1 MSMQWK
7 LYLKKL
13 ALQNTLILYNGALQ
27 HNSKQWIIRMFNFHN
42 LSIFNKIIIIIG
54 FVLSGYAVTQ
64 SLFVYLQVHEDFL
77 TQKNNVI
84 ETKKAE
90 ITEKMNMVY
99 ELAKQMYYEET
110 KISTIEKNY
119 RAKLKGVIDTAI
131 STLELEYN
139 KLKQQGVEDSIIQ
152 EQLKDYLR
160 KVRYDEGNGYLFANN
175 TQGISISH
183 PKPELENIS
192 ILNLQDTNGKYFVQE
207 LVDIAK
213 SPEGEGFTNYF
224 WKKLDHEKPQL
235 KVSYVKNF
243 KPYHWGIGTG
253 MYVEDSLPDL
263 QMKIAKLITSYFYDM
278 GKTKNN
284 YFFILTE
291 KAVEV
296 LNGGFPELNGKSVWD
311 LQDKEGH
318 FFTREMIKMA
328 RDSKS
333 KNGFVEYIWHR
344 PMTYDKMTKITRVQW
359 FEPFRW
365 TIATGVYIED
375 LGIEEIYQE
384 LQQKTYR
391 IIKKIALSGTAFLL
405 IGIFMSM
412 SLVRLLINPLI
423 SAKNAAEEIAKG
435 NFSQEITYEAKDE
448 VGQLVTTLNI
458 MAKQLKSSFDKLNQ
472 QNQELIT
479 LNQDKN
485 EFLAIAAHD
494 LKNPLSGILGLSENI
509 VDSQGEMSSEDI
521 LEYTQMIKDSAE
533 RMFLLI
539 TNLLDVNSLESGKI
553 TVHLKPVDIL
563 DILKKNLYSYQGR
576 AKNKQLALHLVAN
589 EDNVYIAYADKE
601 LVHQILDNLISNA
614 IKYSP
619 AHSNK
624 NIYVRISEQSKTIRC
639 EVEDEGQG
647 LTPQDQKKLFSKFQR
662 LSAKPTGGE
671 HSTGLGLFIVKK
683 LVEAQQGLVWC
694 ESEVGKGAVFIV
706 EFPQSK

>member
-1 MSMQWK
+1 MSK
-7 LYLKKL
+7 
-13 ALQNTLILYNGALQ
+13 
-27 HNSKQWIIRMFNFHN
+27 FHN
-42 LSIFNKIIIIIG
+42 LSIFNKIVIIIG

-64 SLFVYLQVHEDFL
+64 SLFVYLQVREDFL

-84 ETKKAE
+84 NTKKSE

-99 ELAKQMYYEET
+99 ELAKQVYFEET
-110 KISTIEKNY
+110 KIETIEKNY
-119 RAKLKGVIDTAI
+119 RDKLKGIIDSVI
-131 STLELEYN
+131 STLEFEYY
-139 KLKQQGVEDSIIQ
+139 KLKQQGVADSIIE

-160 KVRYDEGNGYLFANN
+160 HIRYDDGMGYVFTYNM
-175 TQGISISH
+175 QGVIISH
-183 PKPELENIS
+183 GDLSLENQLFI
-192 ILNLQDTNGKYFVQE
+192 NKQDANGKYFAQE
-207 LVDIAK
+207 FLDIAK
-213 SPEGEGFTNYF
+213 SPEGEGFSNYY
-224 WKKLDHEKPQL
+224 WNKLGYEKPQL
-235 KVSYVKNF
+235 KVSYLKRF
-243 KPYHWGIGTG
+243 KPYNWVIGTG
-253 MYVEDSLPDL
+253 VYVEDHLPAL
-263 QMKIAKLITSYFYDM
+263 EMKIAKLITSYFYDM

-318 FFTREMIKMA
+318 FFTREMIETA

-344 PMTYDKMTKITRVQW
+344 PATYEKMTKITRVQW

-375 LGIEEIYQE
+375 LGLEEIHKE
-384 LQQKTYR
+384 LQQKTYG

-405 IGIFMSM
+405 IGIFMSI
-412 SLVRLLINPLI
+412 SFVKILTQPLV
-423 SAKNAAEEIAKG
+423 SARNAAEEIAKG

-448 VGQLVTTLNI
+448 IGQLIATLNI
-458 MAKQLKSSFDKLNQ
+458 MAKQLKYSFDKLNQ

-509 VDSQGEMSSEDI
+509 VDSNGEMPPEDI
-521 LEYTQMIKDSAE
+521 LEFTGMIKDSAE

-553 TVHLKPVDIL
+553 TVHLKPVNIL
-563 DILKKNLYSYQGR
+563 EILKKNLHNYQDR
-576 AKNKQLALHLVAN
+576 AKNKQLTLHLLAN
-589 EDNVYIAYADKE
+589 EGNVYIAYADKE

-624 NIYVRISEQSKTIRC
+624 NIYVRISEQNKTIRC
-639 EVEDEGQG
+639 EIQDEGQG

-683 LVEAQQGLVWC
+683 LVEAQQGQVWC
-694 ESEVGKGAVFIV
+694 ESEVGKGATFIV

>member
-1 MSMQWK
+1 
-7 LYLKKL
+7 
-13 ALQNTLILYNGALQ
+13 
-27 HNSKQWIIRMFNFHN
+27 MFRFHN
-42 LSIFNKIIIIIG
+42 LSIISKIAIIIG

-64 SLFVYLQVHEDFL
+64 SLFVYLQVREDFL

-84 ETKKAE
+84 NTKKAE

-99 ELAKQMYYEET
+99 ELAKQTYYEET
-110 KISTIEKNY
+110 KIETIEKNY

-131 STLELEYN
+131 STLELEYH
-139 KLKQQGVEDSIIQ
+139 KLKQQGLEDSIII
-152 EQLKDYLR
+152 EQLKEYLR
-160 KVRYDEGNGYLFANN
+160 KVRYDDGENYLFANDLRGL
-175 TQGISISH
+175 TIAH
-183 PKPELENIS
+183 PKPEFENQS
-192 ILNLQDTNGKYFVQE
+192 VLNMQDANGKYIIHEFI
-207 LVDIAK
+207 DIAK
-213 SPEGEGFTNYF
+213 SPEGEGFSNYY
-224 WKKLDHEKPQL
+224 WERKGYEKAQL
-235 KVSYVKNF
+235 KVSYVKIF
-243 KPYHWGIGTG
+243 KPYNWAIGTG
-253 MYVEDSLPDL
+253 MFVNDSLPDL

-311 LQDKEGH
+311 LQDIEGH
-318 FFTREMIKMA
+318 YFAREMISTA
-328 RDSKS
+328 RDSES
-333 KNGFVEYIWHR
+333 RNGFVEYMWHR
-344 PMTYDKMTKITRVQW
+344 PVTYEKMTKITRVQW

-375 LGIEEIYQE
+375 LGLEEIHQE
-384 LQQKTYR
+384 LQQKTYS
-391 IIKKIALSGTAFLL
+391 IIKKIVLSGTAFLL

-412 SLVRLLINPLI
+412 SLVRLLIKPLI

-435 NFSQEITYEAKDE
+435 NFSQEITYQAKDE
-448 VGQLVTTLNI
+448 VGQLVETLNI
-458 MAKQLKSSFDKLNQ
+458 MVKQLKHSFDKLNQ
-472 QNQELIT
+472 QNQELIL

-509 VDSQGEMSSEDI
+509 VDSKGEMPSEDI

-563 DILKKNLYSYQGR
+563 DILKKNLNNYQDR
-576 AKNKQLALHLVAN
+576 AKNKQLTLHLIAN

-619 AHSNK
+619 ANANK
-624 NIYVRISEQSKTIRC
+624 NIYMRISEQHNMIRC
-639 EVEDEGQG
+639 EIQDEGQG

-683 LVEAQQGLVWC
+683 LIEAQHGRVWC
-694 ESEVGKGAVFIV
+694 ESDIGKGAMFIV

>member
-1 MSMQWK
+1 M
-7 LYLKKL
+7 LLC
-13 ALQNTLILYNGALQ
+13 NITLR
-27 HNSKQWIIRMFNFHN
+27 QWIIRMFKFHN
-42 LSIFNKIIIIIG
+42 LSIFNKIVIIIG

-64 SLFVYLQVHEDFL
+64 SLFVYFQVHEDFL
-77 TQKNNVI
+77 TQKNNII
-84 ETKKAE
+84 EAKKAE

-99 ELAKQMYYEET
+99 ELAKQVHYEET
-110 KISTIEKNY
+110 KIGTIEKHY
-119 RAKLKGVIDTAI
+119 RDNLKALV
-131 STLELEYN
+131 
-139 KLKQQGVEDSIIQ
+139 DSIISSLEFQYKILKNKGIEEQEIQ

-160 KVRYDEGNGYLFANN
+160 NIRYDNGTGYFFTYNM
-175 TQGISISH
+175 QGVVVSH
-183 PKPELENIS
+183 ADKNFENK
-192 ILNLQDTNGKYFVQE
+192 NLINKQDPYGKYLIREFVE
-207 LVDIAK
+207 IAN
-213 SPEGEGFTNYF
+213 SENGEGFSNYY
-224 WKKLDHEKPQL
+224 WEKLGQQHPQL
-235 KVSYVKNF
+235 KVSYVKKF
-243 KPYHWGIGTG
+243 KTFDWIIGTG
-253 MYVEDSLPDL
+253 IYVEDHLPEL
-263 QMKIAKLITSYFYDM
+263 EMKIAKLITSYFYDM

-328 RDSKS
+328 RDSQS
-333 KNGFVEYIWHR
+333 KNGFVEYLWHR
-344 PMTYDKMTKITRVQW
+344 PITYDKMTKITRVQW

-365 TIATGVYIED
+365 TIATGVYVED
-375 LGIEEIYQE
+375 LGIEEIHQE
-384 LQQKTYR
+384 LQQKTYS
-391 IIKKIALSGTAFLL
+391 IIKKIVLSGTAFLL

-423 SAKNAAEEIAKG
+423 SAKNAAEEISKG
-435 NFSQEITYEAKDE
+435 NFSQEIIYEAKDE
-448 VGQLVTTLNI
+448 IGQLVTTLNI

-472 QNQELIT
+472 QNQELIR

-509 VDSQGEMSSEDI
+509 VDSNGEMPPEDI
-521 LEYTQMIKDSAE
+521 LEFTGMIKDSAE

-563 DILKKNLYSYQGR
+563 NVIKKNLHNYQDR
-576 AKNKQLALHLVAN
+576 SKNKQLTLHLIAN
-589 EDNVYIAYADKE
+589 KNNVYVAYADKE

-619 AHSNK
+619 SNSNK
-624 NIYVRISEQSKTIRC
+624 NIYVRISEQHQMIRC
-639 EVEDEGQG
+639 EIQDEGQG

-683 LVEAQQGLVWC
+683 LVEAQQGQVWC
-694 ESEVGKGAVFIV
+694 ESEVGKGATFIV

>member
-1 MSMQWK
+1 MSK
-7 LYLKKL
+7 
-13 ALQNTLILYNGALQ
+13 
-27 HNSKQWIIRMFNFHN
+27 FHN
-42 LSIFNKIIIIIG
+42 LSIFKKLIILIG

-64 SLFVYLQVHEDFL
+64 SVFVYFQVREDFL
-77 TQKNNVI
+77 IQKNNII
-84 ETKKAE
+84 ETKKTE

-99 ELAKQMYYEET
+99 ELARQVYFEEN
-110 KISTIEKNY
+110 KIETIEKNY

-131 STLELEYN
+131 STLEFEYN
-139 KLKQQGVEDSIIQ
+139 KLKQQGVEDSVIQ
-152 EQLKDYLR
+152 SQLKDYLR
-160 KVRYDEGNGYLFANN
+160 NVRYDDGVGYIFANN
-175 TQGISISH
+175 MQGMSISH

-192 ILNLQDTNGKYFVQE
+192 VLNLQDTNGKYFVKE
-207 LVDIAK
+207 LIDIAK

-224 WKKLDHEKPQL
+224 WQKADHEKPQL

-243 KPYHWGIGTG
+243 KPYNWGIGTG

-263 QMKIAKLITSYFYDM
+263 QIKIAKLITSYFYDM

-284 YFFILTE
+284 YFFILNE

-311 LQDKEGH
+311 LQDVEGH

-328 RDSKS
+328 RDSQS
-333 KNGFVEYIWHR
+333 KNGFVQYIWHR
-344 PMTYDKMTKITRVQW
+344 PVTKDKALKVTRVQW

-365 TIATGVYIED
+365 TIATGIYLDD
-375 LGIEEIYQE
+375 LGIEEIQQT

-391 IIKKIALSGTAFLL
+391 IIQSIALSGTAFLL
-405 IGIFMSM
+405 IGIFMSIG
-412 SLVRLLINPLI
+412 LVRILTNPLI
-423 SAKNAAEEIAKG
+423 LAKNAAEEISKG

-448 VGQLVTTLNI
+448 IGQLVETLNS
-458 MAKQLKSSFDKLNQ
+458 MAKQLKASFDKLNQ
-472 QNQELIT
+472 QNHELIL
-479 LNQDKN
+479 LNQEKN
-485 EFLAIAAHD
+485 EFLGIAAHD

-509 VDSQGEMSSEDI
+509 VESNGEMPPEDI
-521 LEYTQMIKDSAE
+521 LEFTIMIKDSAE
-533 RMFLLI
+533 RMFLII
-539 TNLLDVNSLESGKI
+539 TNLLDVNMLESGKI
-553 TVHLKPVDIL
+553 NVDLKPTDIL
-563 DILKKNLYSYQGR
+563 SILQNNFHDYFER
-576 AKNKQLALHLVAN
+576 AKQKKLTLHLISSEPFYLAS
-589 EDNVYIAYADKE
+589 ADKN

-619 AHSNK
+619 EDK
-624 NIYVRISEQSKTIRC
+624 NIYLRIFEQQEVVRC
-639 EVEDEGQG
+639 EIQDEGQG

-683 LVEAQQGLVWC
+683 LVEAQLGRVWC
-694 ESEVGKGAVFIV
+694 ESEAGKGATFIV

>member
-1 MSMQWK
+1 MSK
-7 LYLKKL
+7 
-13 ALQNTLILYNGALQ
+13 
-27 HNSKQWIIRMFNFHN
+27 FHN
-42 LSIFNKIIIIIG
+42 LSIFNKIVIIIG

-64 SLFVYLQVHEDFL
+64 SLFVYFQVHEDFL
-77 TQKNNVI
+77 AQKSHII
-84 ETKKAE
+84 ESKKTE

-99 ELAKQMYYEET
+99 ELAKQVYQEET
-110 KISTIEKNY
+110 KVENIEKIY
-119 RAKLKGVIDTAI
+119 RDKLKSIIDLTI
-131 STLELEYN
+131 SILEFKYQ
-139 KLKQQGVEDSIIQ
+139 KLKQQGVEDSLIE

-160 KVRYDEGNGYLFANN
+160 HIRYDNGTGYVFTYNM
-175 TQGISISH
+175 QGVVISH
-183 PKPELENIS
+183 GDPSLENQLFI
-192 ILNLQDTNGKYFVQE
+192 NKQDTNGKYFAQE
-207 LVDIAK
+207 FLDIAK
-213 SPEGEGFTNYF
+213 SPEGEGFSNYY
-224 WKKLDHEKPQL
+224 WNKLGYEKPQL
-235 KVSYVKNF
+235 KISYLKKF
-243 KPYHWGIGTG
+243 KPYHWVIGTG
-253 MYVEDSLPDL
+253 VYIEDHFPALE
-263 QMKIAKLITSYFYDM
+263 MKIAKLITSYFYDV

-318 FFTREMIKMA
+318 FFTREMIETA
-328 RDSKS
+328 RDTQS

-344 PMTYDKMTKITRVQW
+344 PITYHKMTKLTRVQW

-365 TIATGVYIED
+365 TIATGIYVED
-375 LGIEEIYQE
+375 LGIEGIYQE
-384 LQQKTYR
+384 LQQKTYS

-435 NFSQEITYEAKDE
+435 NFSQEISYEAKDE
-448 VGQLVTTLNI
+448 VGQLVTTLNT
-458 MAKQLKSSFDKLNQ
+458 MAKQLKYSFDKLNQ
-472 QNQELIT
+472 QNQELIL

-509 VDSQGEMSSEDI
+509 VESNGEMPSEDI
-521 LEYTQMIKDSAE
+521 LEFTGMIKDSAE
-533 RMFLLI
+533 RMFLII
-539 TNLLDVNSLESGKI
+539 TNLLDVNMLESGKI
-553 TVHLKPVDIL
+553 KVNLKSIDIL
-563 DILKKNLYSYQGR
+563 PILQNNFQDYFER
-576 AKNKQLALHLVAN
+576 AKQKKLALYLISN
-589 EDNVYIAYADKE
+589 EPFYLASADE
-601 LVHQILDNLISNA
+601 NLVHQILDNLISNA

-619 AHSNK
+619 EDR
-624 NIYVRISEQSKTIRC
+624 NIYLKIFNQKEMIRC
-639 EVEDEGQG
+639 EIQDEGQG

-683 LVEAQQGLVWC
+683 LVEAQHGRVWC
-694 ESEVGKGAVFIV
+694 ESEAGKGATFIV
-706 EFPQSK
+706 EFPESK